1 MGKPLDW
8 IIWSTKTHSYT
19 GKNDYKQTVLSYY
32 MKSYRPRKK
41 YCTSSLSIYV
51 YDYFNNGLYKH
62 RQFSERLIDGWLD
75 DINCLF

>member
-8 IIWSTKTHSYT
+8 MIWSTKTHSYT

-41 YCTSSLSIYV
+41 ILHEFAIY
-51 YDYFNNGLYKH
+51 LC
-62 RQFSERLIDGWLD
+62 LWL
-75 DINCLF
+75 F